1 MLVIKLVFN
10 IYRFMMNFRQL
21 FYSNY
26 LIINALRFLSGLRDS
41 NPRPSAWEAKVKV
54 RNILI
59 HNTFSSFKIYV
70 VRNRVRN

>member
-10 IYRFMMNFRQL
+10 IYRFMMNFQQL

-26 LIINALRFLSGLRDS
+26 LIISVLRFLSGLRDS
-41 NPRPSAWEAKVKV
+41 NPRPSAWEAKG
-54 RNILI
+54 NICNLLI
-59 HNTFSSFKIYV
+59 HKTYSSLKIYR

>member
-10 IYRFMMNFRQL
+10 IYIFMMNFQKI

-26 LIINALRFLSGLRDS
+26 LIINALRFLSRLRDS
-41 NPRPSAWEAKVKV
+41 NPRPSAWEAKGKV
-54 RNILI
+54 HNILI
-59 HNTFSSFKIYV
+59 HNTFSSLKIYV

>member
-10 IYRFMMNFRQL
+10 IYRFMMNFRKL

-41 NPRPSAWEAKVKV
+41 NPRPSAWEAKGKFY
-54 RNILI
+54 NLLI
-59 HNTFSSFKIYV
+59 HNTYSLSKIYG

>member
-26 LIINALRFLSGLRDS
+26 LIINVLRFLSGLRDS
-41 NPRPSAWEAKVKV
+41 NPRPSAWEAKGKV
-54 RNILI
+54 HNILI

>member
-26 LIINALRFLSGLRDS
+26 LTISVLRFLSGLRDS
-41 NPRPSAWEAKVKV
+41 NPRPSAWEA
-54 RNILI
+54 NALPTELNP
-59 HNTFSSFKIYV
+59 HGE
-70 VRNRVRN
+70 